1 MLLLSSA
8 VIPQGPGLAVTC
20 PGRVASPL
28 SPAQWWWEAHKDNVH
43 SLLPQPFL
51 NTLQHL
57 NPQRLNFFPVRK
69 CCSPMSHHIRQTDW
83 SSTHSGL

>member
-8 VIPQGPGLAVTC
+8 GIC
-20 PGRVASPL
+20 PGRVAPPL
-28 SPAQWWWEAHKDNVH
+28 SLAQRWWEAHKDNFH
-43 SLLPQPFL
+43 SSLPQPFR

-57 NPQRLNFFPVRK
+57 NPQRLNFLLVRK
-69 CCSPMSHHIRQTDW
+69 CCSPMSHHIQQTDW